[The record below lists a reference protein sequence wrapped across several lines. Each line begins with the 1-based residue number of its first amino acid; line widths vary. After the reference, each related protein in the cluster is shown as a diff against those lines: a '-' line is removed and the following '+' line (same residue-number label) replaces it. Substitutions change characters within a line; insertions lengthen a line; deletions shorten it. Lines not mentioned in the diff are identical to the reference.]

1 MGFNQILEIGR
12 RSLRAQQARMDTVS
26 QNLANAGSEDYNRRR
41 LTTNSASVSGQGLTI
56 QPPDASDRMNG
67 VNVSSFERVRDSMY
81 TSLGRDAQ
89 TGLSASEEEAR
100 ILQGLES
107 IVAADSE
114 GSLQNVMNEFF
125 NAWGDVADNP
135 TDEGVR
141 QALLGSAETMT
152 DTFQR
157 IGQEIDRLRGE
168 AASALENNVDRA
180 NSLTSRIAELNQ
192 EIQTARASGSPDLSA
207 EDERDA
213 LTRELAELAPIQ
225 VDENDSSG
233 YRIAISGMSV
243 VQGDSSTELNLNI
256 PDNLDDISEQEDG
269 LVTFD
274 DTGIE
279 FQPDNNGGEIGAQL
293 HTLDQTLPEVR
304 GDLNYMVEGL
314 VDEVNDLHTEG
325 FDLNDND
332 DNDFF
337 TIDEDAPLGTIEL
350 DITDP
355 SAIAASAEED
365 EPGNADVAL
374 DIFNLRNPVSELNSA
389 DAEDFDGAFDD
400 QAIEIQ
406 SFVGS
411 QVRDAEQRATAQSAS
426 LAQIDSLEEGVSG
439 VSLDEELTNMIE
451 HQQAFAASSRV
462 IQTAQEMMD
471 TLLAM

>member
-41 LTTNSASVSGQGLTI
+41 LTTSSASVSGQGLTI

-192 EIQTARASGSPDLSA
+192 EIETARASGSPDLSA

-233 YRIAISGMSV
+233 YRITIDGMSV
-243 VQGDSSTELNLNI
+243 VQGSSSTDLELSD
-256 PDNLDDISEQEDG
+256 DNSNVVEFG
-269 LVTFD
+269 
-274 DTGIE
+274 DTGVE
-279 FQPDNNGGEIGAQL
+279 FQPDSNGGEIGAQL

-304 GDLNYMVEGL
+304 GDLNDMVEGL
-314 VDEVNDLHTEG
+314 VDEVNDLHTSG
-325 FDLNDND
+325 VDLNDND
-332 DNDFF
+332 GNNFF
-337 TIDEDAPLGTIEL
+337 AIDEDAPLGTIEL

-355 SAIAASAEED
+355 SAIAASAED
-365 EPGNADVAL
+365 GEPGNADVAL
-374 DIFNLRNPVSELNSA
+374 DIFNLRNPVSELNTA
-389 DAEDFDGAFDD
+389 AADLDAEDFDGAFDD

-406 SFVGS
+406 GFVGS